1 MKNKNL
7 GIKLISLSL
16 ACAVAFGGCASEIP
30 ELTPEQEQQ
39 VGEYAAFA
47 MLKYDAEH
55 RSRLV
60 DYSEVEAAD
69 EKARA
74 AAEAAAAAELARE
87 IETGES
93 SKPEGTYDA
102 NGNLI
107 DVVDSSAGGAAETV
121 SMEEFLELASGIT
134 LTYQGYTVQGSYP
147 EESDVSEFF
156 AVDATPGKKF
166 LVLWYSLYNGS
177 GSDQHIN
184 FLSDNISMRGRINND
199 FNVTGLVTMLDDD
212 MSTLDINM
220 KNDEERECVLIF
232 ELDED
237 AASDIDSIVIKLVK
251 DNSDWERKLL

>member
-16 ACAVAFGGCASEIP
+16 ACAVTFGGCASEIP

-107 DVVDSSAGGAAETV
+107 DVVDSSAGGVAETV

-199 FNVTGLVTMLDDD
+199 INVTGLVTMLDDD

-232 ELDED
+232 ELDEG